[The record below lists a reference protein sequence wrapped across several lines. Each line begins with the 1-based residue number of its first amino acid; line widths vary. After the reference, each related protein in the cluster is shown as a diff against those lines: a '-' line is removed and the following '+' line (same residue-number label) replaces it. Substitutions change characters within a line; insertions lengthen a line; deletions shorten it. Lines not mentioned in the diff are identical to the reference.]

1 MIQTPPPKLFNCP
14 VNELNVT
21 RVTPPW
27 NIYVARFY
35 PGLEGVTGSGR
46 TGNTPRRPPHL
57 SCTSGQMKMRDYVG
71 KRVTSAKRVI
81 STTPYLVSPPTCKQS
96 GHTAPSYKKFVCLFV
111 GWFVCFCSSSCT
123 NLHNSHQENGYY
135 PTTSIPPSWLL
146 LWTGPSLQ
154 HHHNRGRWW
163 SAVGLCYLRL

>member
-1 MIQTPPPKLFNCP
+1 MIQKPPPKLFSCP

-27 NIYVARFY
+27 NFYVARSY
-35 PGLEGVTGSGR
+35 PGLEGVAGSGR

-57 SCTSGQMKMRDYVG
+57 SCTSGQMKMRDCYFNYTVPSVPHLHVNSWVMPLLPTR
-71 KRVTSAKRVI
+71 K
-81 STTPYLVSPPTCKQS
+81 LV
-96 GHTAPSYKKFVCLFV
+96 LFV
-111 GWFVCFCSSSCT
+111 YLLVGLFFCSSSCT
-123 NLHNSHQENGYY
+123 NLHNSHQENGRY
-135 PTTSIPPSWLL
+135 PTTSIPSSWLL